1 MKDCEIGTR
10 DISDHSG
17 VYLTVFLDSKPKKTS
32 WRLNVNHFNDLAFVE
47 YIQKE
52 LSEYL
57 IHNDNGEVSP
67 CTLWDAAKAVM
78 RGKLIM
84 WASQKKKEKH
94 KYLKNLNIQLK
105 ELETKYGKKN
115 NPTILTRIKVQS
127 ELKIYDEQIIISV
140 IPKEGKDPLECNS
153 YRTISVL
160 NIDYRLYTSILA
172 KRLEYILPDLI
183 DTDQTG
189 FVKQRQTYDNI
200 WRALHITDYIFQNK
214 TSTLLISLDAEKA
227 FDSVSWDFL
236 YLVLQRFGFENDT
249 IKIFKSL
256 YLTPTARI

>member
-1 MKDCEIGTR
+1 MGITE
-10 DISDHSG
+10 
-17 VYLTVFLDSKPKKTS
+17 
-32 WRLNVNHFNDLAFVE
+32 
-47 YIQKE
+47 
-52 LSEYL
+52 
-57 IHNDNGEVSP
+57 
-67 CTLWDAAKAVM
+67 
-78 RGKLIM
+78 
-84 WASQKKKEKH
+84 KKEKH